1 MGKTDTG
8 EGGGLFFPSA
18 SWIGLKCNDTVFHD
32 GGRYHIEISPLI
44 CHANQ
49 STGFYMITAS
59 VMKELKMIVYTSE
72 LLNLSVETMNSVVDD
87 IIYLSPC
94 RSVLKILS
102 SIFLIFIKTSCL
114 ADWKREQLRRKWIV
128 ASISRLQSH
137 IVLIQSWKLCPN
149 LW

>member
-1 MGKTDTG
+1 MYGLEIFSNYSKRVETKIHVSGANSQVCRSYRGKTDTG

-18 SWIGLKCNDTVFHD
+18 SGIGLKCNDTVFHD
-32 GGRYHIEISPLI
+32 GGRYHVEISPLI

-114 ADWKREQLRRKWIV
+114 AD
-128 ASISRLQSH
+128 
-137 IVLIQSWKLCPN
+137 
-149 LW
+149 